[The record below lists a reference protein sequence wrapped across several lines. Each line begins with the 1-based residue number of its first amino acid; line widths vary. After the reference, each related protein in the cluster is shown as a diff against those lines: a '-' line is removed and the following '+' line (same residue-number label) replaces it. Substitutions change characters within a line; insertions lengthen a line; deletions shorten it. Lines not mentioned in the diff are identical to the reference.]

1 MTRKTGKLVFA
12 TNNSHKL
19 HELRSI
25 LPAHIQLLSL
35 ADIDC
40 HTDIPETG
48 ETLEENS
55 LQKARF
61 IHDLCG
67 MDCIADDTGLEV
79 NALDGAPGVYSAR
92 YAGDGHDSKAN
103 MELLLRNMATHT
115 DRSARFRT
123 VITLVT
129 DDEVHAFEG
138 IVTGKIATE
147 PAGDSGFGYDP
158 VFIPTGW
165 DMTFAQAPESRKN
178 AISHRAVAS
187 HRLVEFLNSAHDRH

>member
-1 MTRKTGKLVFA
+1 MTRKPGKLVFA

-19 HELRSI
+19 HELRNI

-35 ADIDC
+35 ADINC
-40 HTDIPETG
+40 HTEIPETG
-48 ETLEENS
+48 HTLEENS

-67 MDCIADDTGLEV
+67 LDCIADDTGLEV
-79 NALDGAPGVYSAR
+79 KALDGAPGVYSAR
-92 YAGDGHDSKAN
+92 YAGDGHDSQAN
-103 MELLLRNMATHT
+103 MNLLLRNMAGKT
-115 DRSARFRT
+115 DRTARFRT

-129 DDEVHAFEG
+129 DDDEVHAFEG

-158 VFIPTGW
+158 VFIPSGW
-165 DMTFAQAPESRKN
+165 DKTFAQAPEADKN
-178 AISHRAVAS
+178 AISHRAMAS
-187 HRLVEFLNSAHDRH
+187 QKLVDFLNTTAD